1 MVLAAIMEFGGALGV
16 GARVAD
22 TIRTKIV
29 QTERFS
35 GDPSVLMLG
44 MMCAV
49 MGSSIWLTLAT
60 RIGMPVSTTHSIM
73 GGVIGMGVAAL
84 GADGV
89 TWVASGGG
97 TDLINGGVVQVFLG
111 WIIAPCL
118 AGLFGAILFTITK
131 YGVMLRKDPVKMA
144 FFAIPFYFWL
154 TSSLLVM
161 LLVWKG
167 GNYKVELTDP
177 QIAGTIVGTGAGFAM
192 LVSAFLLPWIYR
204 VVILEDWQL
213 RWYHL
218 AHGPMLLK
226 RGPVPPPP
234 ADFGGPI
241 RNYYEG
247 HLTRD
252 EIDERRTDTNGHRD
266 EEASAGQPTSAE
278 KKVMDATL
286 DSENQS
292 KQSGDNQVTPA
303 PANGARPYKSFVGPK
318 PEGRLLSGPVLF
330 WWVKYAIFRG
340 VDRDIVSMQGEK
352 DVLSGDLEEVHAR
365 SAHYNNKAEF
375 MYTFLQILTACAASF
390 THGANDVSNAI
401 GPYATIFQIWQTE
414 QIPSKSDVPLW
425 ILAFGGIG
433 IVLGLWTYGYNI
445 MSNLG
450 NKLTLQSPSRGFSME
465 LGSTI
470 TIIIATRL
478 SKYHRLPAACSHTR
492 TLSYRAKLTAFASL
506 QNSPS
511 PPPSASRAP
520 SSVSVSATATGGRS
534 TGA

>member
-1 MVLAAIMEFGGALGV
+1 MGSRSVSLLQAMVLAAIMEFAGALGV

-29 QTERFS
+29 QTDRFDS
-35 GDPSVLMLG
+35 DPSVLMLG

-49 MGSSIWLTLAT
+49 IGSSIWLTLAT

-89 TWVASGGG
+89 TWVASGGSG

-111 WIIAPCL
+111 WIIAPAL
-118 AGLFGAILFTITK
+118 AGIFGAILFTITK
-131 YGVMLRKDPVKMA
+131 YAVMLRKDPVKMA
-144 FFAIPFYFWL
+144 FFAIPMYFWL
-154 TSSLLVM
+154 TASLLVM

-167 GNYKVELTDP
+167 GNYKVALTDP
-177 QIAGTIVGTGAGFAM
+177 EIAGTIVGAGAAFALFM
-192 LVSAFLLPWIYR
+192 SIFLLPWIYR

-218 AHGPMLLK
+218 PYGPLLLK
-226 RGPVPPPP
+226 RGAVPPPP

-247 HLTRD
+247 HLTRE
-252 EIDERRTDTNGHRD
+252 EISERRTDTNGHQD
-266 EEASAGQPTSAE
+266 EEASAGQPSAAE

-286 DSENQS
+286 DSENHSSQS
-292 KQSGDNQVTPA
+292 SAHQNGHA
-303 PANGARPYKSFVGPK
+303 PSNAARPYKSLVGPK
-318 PEGRLLSGPVLF
+318 PEGPLLSGAVLF
-330 WWVKYAIFRG
+330 WWVKYAIFHG
-340 VDRDIVSMQGEK
+340 VDRDIVSAQGQK

-365 SAHYNNKAEF
+365 SAHYDNKAEF
-375 MYTFLQILTACAASF
+375 MFTFLQILTACTASF
-390 THGANDVSNAI
+390 VHGANDVSNAI
-401 GPYATIFQIWQTE
+401 GPYATIFQIWQTGE
-414 QIPSKSDVPLW
+414 VPKKSDVPLW
-425 ILAFGGIG
+425 ILAFGGCA
-433 IVLGLWTYGYNI
+433 IVIGLWTYGYNI

-470 TIIIATRL
+470 TIIVATRL
-478 SKYHRLPAACSHTR
+478 SKYHHPP
-492 TLSYRAKLTAFASL
+492 TAS
-506 QNSPS
+506 
-511 PPPSASRAP
+511 
-520 SSVSVSATATGGRS
+520 
-534 TGA
+534 